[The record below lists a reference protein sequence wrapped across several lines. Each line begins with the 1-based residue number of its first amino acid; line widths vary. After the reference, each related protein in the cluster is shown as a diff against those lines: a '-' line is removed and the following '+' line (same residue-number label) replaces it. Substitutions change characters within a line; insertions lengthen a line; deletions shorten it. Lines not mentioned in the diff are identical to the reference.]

1 MTQPVQRPTFTVAEA
16 ADMLGVSRGH
26 AYELVRRGE
35 IPSIRLGRR
44 LVVPRRALEGLVGDL
59 APRPTLSPPASPPAG
74 DGDGDGDV
82 VTAYLCIPVT
92 LDKTALPALQL
103 R

>member
-1 MTQPVQRPTFTVAEA
+1 MTQPAQKPTFTVAEA
-16 ADMLGVSRGH
+16 ADVLGISRGH

-59 APRPTLSPPASPPAG
+59 APRPTLPPPASPQAG
-74 DGDGDGDV
+74 EDDGDV

-92 LDKTALPALQL
+92 LDRTALPALQV